1 MKLFNIVKI
10 KEDEILYSYLLR
22 LSRANGFDDLREFLG
37 VAKILPHYEDEKN
50 VYRFVRYDIH
60 SDLYPLLN
68 AIECSAIGVAELY
81 RATSLFPITSLVCS
95 RAITS
100 HRIGML
106 SRYRC
111 RTSLI
116 TPLEDTFQGVKF
128 CPCCRK
134 NDLEADGEWHY
145 YRSHQIPGVTV
156 CHHHGCALCLF
167 QGKRGFEL
175 DLEQL
180 STEKDVKERS
190 LEYAKFAHDLLT
202 VDLDADINIISHIV
216 LNRMKEL
223 GYSKQTLDQLQKDM
237 GTYVELLNTPLKTF
251 FRWFPSKS
259 QCDLQTCITLILYL
273 FGDIKTFLSYLP
285 SNPTPDTETQISHS
299 YELISPQRKDII
311 ELLCPHC
318 QAPFL
323 SSYRRIK
330 SGWGCPDCDA
340 KRTDQELFQ
349 HLFETASFG
358 DYELLKFSNMNKKI
372 EIRHSACGRV
382 YSIRSRDF
390 LEESKRCMCGKSSS
404 YAEVERRVD
413 LVGDFD
419 LIHFQSTTM
428 PFRIL
433 HKGCG
438 SEFSV
443 NYGRFIRHPKCKIC
457 ENLSRSEQEFEKEI
471 YELVGEEYKLVSA
484 YKDRKTDVQILH
496 TVCNTV
502 QVYKPQ
508 RFLIGARCS
517 KCHQRLTFSDFCLI
531 INEVS
536 YGVYVVEQQIGEYD
550 ALILNTKTGETKK
563 MPIVRAMQEL
573 FRFTPSKILPLETR
587 NLNVKPTTMVSKCV
601 MDWIE
606 QHYAP
611 GEPISIRD
619 IEIPGMEH
627 KQLSRTVQNLYRANK
642 LIKISYGVYTIP
654 PRQEN

>member
-106 SRYRC
+106 SRYHC

-116 TPLEDTFQGVKF
+116 TPLEDTFQEVKF

-134 NDLEADGEWHY
+134 NDLETDGEWHY

-175 DLEQL
+175 ELEQL
-180 STEKDVKERS
+180 STEMDVKERS

-223 GYSKQTLDQLQKDM
+223 GYSKQIPDQLQKDM
-237 GTYVELLNTPLKTF
+237 GTYAELLNTPLKTF

-259 QCDLQTCITLILYL
+259 QCDLQTCIALMLFL

-323 SSYRRIK
+323 SSYHRIK

-349 HLFETASFG
+349 HLFETASCG

-382 YSIRSRDF
+382 YFIRSRDF

-404 YAEVERRVD
+404 YAEVERRVKLAD
-413 LVGDFD
+413 NIELIDFHPPKNV
-419 LIHFQSTTM
+419 L
-428 PFRIL
+428 RL
-433 HKGCG
+433 HHKECG
-438 SEFSV
+438 SEFTIRY
-443 NYGRFIRHPKCKIC
+443 NRFIRHPRCKTC
-457 ENLSRSEQEFEKEI
+457 ETLVKSEQDFRKEI
-471 YELVGEEYKLVSA
+471 YDLVGEEYDLVGN

-508 RFLIGARCS
+508 RFLMGTRCS
-517 KCHQRLTFSDFCLI
+517 KCHQRLTFSDFCRI
-531 INEVS
+531 VKEIS
-536 YGVYVVEQQIGEYD
+536 YGVYSVEQQIGEYD

-563 MPIVRAMQEL
+563 MPIVRVMQEL
-573 FRFTPSKILPLETR
+573 FRFTPSKILPLKDR
-587 NLNVKPTTMVSKCV
+587 NFNVTPTTMVSKLV
-601 MDWIE
+601 MNWIE
-606 QHYAP
+606 QHYTP
-611 GEPISIRD
+611 GEPISIRE